1 MVFGVKRPHLGFLRF
16 ETISV
21 ASTGAPLPWRV
32 PKCCEGDPGCL
43 LSAGG
48 GCTCVF
54 RILRAVCFCG
64 SWCAGTYS
72 SIGPGRFSLVAAASS
87 RLLLTLWWPHHP
99 PGESPCSRPHARDQE
114 GMTRGS
120 LRCVSCTPTHA
131 LTAPAPG
138 PPGPIS
144 LFQSPSAG
152 AGGRR
157 RNRGQHWI

>member
-1 MVFGVKRPHLGFLRF
+1 MYM
-16 ETISV
+16 
-21 ASTGAPLPWRV
+21 
-32 PKCCEGDPGCL
+32 
-43 LSAGG
+43 
-48 GCTCVF
+48 CVQDSQGS
-54 RILRAVCFCG
+54 AVCFCG

-120 LRCVSCTPTHA
+120 LRCVSCTPTQA
-131 LTAPAPG
+131 LTAPSPG

-157 RNRGQHWI
+157 RTEANTGFRAELHKIPQECQRCSEQLGGQGGSRAPTIFLSAAIQH